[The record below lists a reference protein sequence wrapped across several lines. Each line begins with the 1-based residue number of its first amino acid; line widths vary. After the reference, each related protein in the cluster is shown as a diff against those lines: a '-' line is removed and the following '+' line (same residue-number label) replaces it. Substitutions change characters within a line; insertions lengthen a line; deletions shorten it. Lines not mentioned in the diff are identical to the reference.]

1 MDVAN
6 ECEKVCQADL
16 NGTASIIRTPQTRN
30 SILSILDN
38 PVDITLHI
46 RGLVIARR
54 SRATPLQAQLD
65 YMYGT
70 KVEIKAL
77 HDCVGGI
84 KKFFT
89 DKIQEQMDAAA
100 TNGSPGPGDVS
111 KHEQQAAKCTN
122 VPPAPLSEACGESET
137 SNRVSQSIHVRVC
150 SSGHNSST
158 SSVAATAETAAGRDR
173 KNFHDDDALFS
184 DASDDFE

>member
-1 MDVAN
+1 M
-6 ECEKVCQADL
+6 
-16 NGTASIIRTPQTRN
+16 
-30 SILSILDN
+30 
-38 PVDITLHI
+38 
-46 RGLVIARR
+46 
-54 SRATPLQAQLD
+54 QAQLD
-65 YMYGT
+65 SGT
-70 KVEIKAL
+70 KVEIEAL

-84 KKFFT
+84 KKFLT

-100 TNGSPGPGDVS
+100 TNGSLGTGDVS

-122 VPPAPLSEACGESET
+122 VPPAPPFEACSDSET
-137 SNRVSQSIHVRVC
+137 SNRASQSIRVC

-173 KNFHDDDALFS
+173 NNFHDDDALFS